1 MKALIFDVD
10 GTLAETEELHR
21 RAFNLAFADHGWE
34 WHWDAARYRRL
45 LTTTGGKERIA
56 RYAQEIGAGSV
67 DVVALHRAKTQH
79 FAHLMAGGIPLR
91 PGIAQLMGEAR
102 REGLA
107 LAVATTTSPENVE
120 ALCQACF
127 GQSATLVF
135 DVIAAGDM
143 VPRKKPA
150 PDVYLLALKK
160 LGLGGEEALAFEDSA
175 NGVNAARAAGLPVV
189 LSRGT
194 YTLQEQDVG
203 ASLTLGCFAEINGL
217 RDLRDRMR
225 ERV

>member
-34 WHWDAARYRRL
+34 WHWDANRYRQL

-56 RYAQEIGAGSV
+56 RFAAEIGAGSV

-79 FAHLMAGGIPLR
+79 FAHLMVGGIPLR
-91 PGIAQLMGEAR
+91 PGIAHLMGEAR
-102 REGLA
+102 RAGLA

-120 ALCQACF
+120 ALCKACF
-127 GQSATLVF
+127 GQRAAQVF

-150 PDVYLLALKK
+150 PDVYLLALER
-160 LGLGGEEALAFEDSA
+160 LGLDGTEALAFEDSA
-175 NGVNAARAAGLPVV
+175 NGVHAARAAGLPVV
-189 LSRGT
+189 LSRGI
-194 YTLQEQDVG
+194 YTLHEPDAG
-203 ASLTLGCFAEINGL
+203 ASLSLECFSEINGL
-217 RDLRDRMR
+217 RDLQDRLR